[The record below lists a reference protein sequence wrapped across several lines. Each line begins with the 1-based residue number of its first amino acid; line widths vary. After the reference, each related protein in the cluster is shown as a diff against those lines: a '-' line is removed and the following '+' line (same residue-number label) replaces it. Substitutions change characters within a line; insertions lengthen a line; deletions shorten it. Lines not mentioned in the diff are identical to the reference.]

1 MLVHE
6 VDMLDWLCHASQAL
20 GLGAAGSSAEVLS
33 EDVLLASLRAR
44 HGSMELAFGDLLG
57 ML

>member
-1 MLVHE
+1 
-6 VDMLDWLCHASQAL
+6 MLDWLCHASQAL
-20 GLGAAGSSAEVLS
+20 GLGVAGSSAEVLS